1 MSVAAIHRVS
11 AVPFPVRLAAL
22 ICGVL
27 VMRWLWLSHH
37 IANGPILCP
46 FRLISGHPCP
56 LCGSTRA
63 VSALCAGDIRS
74 AWYLNPF
81 GVSLSLVTALM
92 VLSPDFAA
100 DLRDRSQRLGS
111 RLTLWSSACVSVVS
125 FCAIWVWNV
134 SRW

>member
-1 MSVAAIHRVS
+1 MSVGAIQRAS
-11 AVPFPVRLAAL
+11 AVPLLVRRAAL

-27 VMRWLWLSHH
+27 VMRWLWLNDH

-63 VSALCAGDIRS
+63 VAALCAGDIR
-74 AWYLNPF
+74 AALNLNPF
-81 GVSLSLVTALM
+81 GVILSLVAAFMVLIPGFATALSDTSLR
-92 VLSPDFAA
+92 LS
-100 DLRDRSQRLGS
+100 S
-111 RLTLWSSACVSVVS
+111 RLTVGWTAGISVIS
-125 FCAIWVWNV
+125 FCGIWMWNV

>member
-1 MSVAAIHRVS
+1 MSVAAIERVS

-22 ICGVL
+22 ICGIL
-27 VMRWLWLSHH
+27 VMRWLWLSDH

-63 VSALCAGDIRS
+63 VAALCAGDIRA
-74 AWYLNPF
+74 AWNLNPF
-81 GVSLSLVTALM
+81 GVGVSLVAALM
-92 VLSPDFAA
+92 VLIPGFANA
-100 DLRDRSQRLGS
+100 LRDTSRQIGP
-111 RLTLWSSACVSVVS
+111 RLTVGWTAGISVIS
-125 FCAIWVWNV
+125 FCGIWMWNV